1 MRIAMIGQ
9 RGIPATFGGVEHH
22 VEELGSRLA
31 KRGHEVTVY
40 SRANY
45 ASERHAR
52 YRGMRPRYLPTV
64 SSKHLDAIVHS
75 TLSTVDAMLARAD
88 IVHYHAVGP
97 GLPAVLPRYLSRAR
111 VVLTVHGLDAERA
124 KWSRSAQRVLRT
136 AQWMSAHVPDATI
149 VVSHDLADHFRRRYD
164 RTTWYVPNGVADPV
178 RRPPAAIRR
187 RFGLRGRDY
196 VLFVGRLVPEKAP
209 DVLLRAFSAIEGDTK
224 LVLAGGSSFTDDY
237 VRDLR
242 SQAASDPR
250 VILPGYVYGDLLE
263 ELYTNAAVFVLPS
276 LLEGLPLTLLEA
288 ASYRIPVV
296 ASDIPPHVEIIGSDG
311 PGRRL
316 VAAGD
321 EGGLSRTLADALGSQ
336 DAERAGAH
344 AFGPEVLATYRWDT
358 VADATEEIYRAL
370 APRSGAPG
378 PRRSTQRLRSRP
390 T

>member
-31 KRGHEVTVY
+31 ERGHQVTVY
-40 SRANY
+40 SRSNY
-45 ASERHAR
+45 TSERQTI
-52 YRGMRPRYLPTV
+52 YRGMRPRYVPTV

-75 TLSTVDAMLARAD
+75 TLSTVDAMLADAD

-97 GLPAVLPRYLSRAR
+97 GLPAVLPRYLSRAK

-124 KWSRSAQRVLRT
+124 KWSRSAQLVLRSG
-136 AQWMSAHVPDATI
+136 QWMSARVPDATI
-149 VVSHDLADHFRRRYD
+149 VVSRDLAEHFRRRYD
-164 RTTWYVPNGVADPV
+164 RTTWHVPNGVGNPIH
-178 RRPPAAIRR
+178 RPPDGIRR
-187 RFGLRGRDY
+187 RFGLRGGDY
-196 VLFVGRLVPEKAP
+196 ILFVGRLVPEKAP
-209 DVLLRAFSAIEGDTK
+209 DLLLRAFSAIDGETK

-237 VRDLR
+237 VRGLR

-263 ELYTNAAVFVLPS
+263 ELYSNAAVFVLPS

-296 ASDIPPHVEIIGSDG
+296 ASDIPPHIEIIGSDG

-321 EGGLSRTLADALGSQ
+321 EGGLSRALAHALGAQ
-336 DAERAGAH
+336 GTERAGADV
-344 AFGPEVLATYRWDT
+344 FGREVLSTYRWDE
-358 VADATEEIYRAL
+358 VADATEEVYRAVT
-370 APRSGAPG
+370 
-378 PRRSTQRLRSRP
+378 RRSRGT
-390 T
+390 